1 MLLKAST
8 ITLITARTTLELG
21 GDTSI
26 ANIDL

>member
-1 MLLKAST
+1 MPLKAST
-8 ITLITARTTLELG
+8 ITPITATTTLGLG